1 MSIIVSSNKVIVHS
15 TFPPVLF
22 NSVTEPGKRYI
33 IAEGEWVEVSSNITY
48 ADVIHFRKILGER
61 HEAFQPRFEQDVAGS
76 KGKTYT
82 VTGEGKVWSCTC
94 PAFGWSGNSR
104 TCKHIEK
111 IKQENDW

>member
-22 NSVTEPGKRYI
+22 NSVTEPGKHYV
-33 IAEGEWVEVSSNITY
+33 IAEGKWVEVSSNITY
-48 ADVIHFRKILGER
+48 ADIVHFRKILGEPN
-61 HEAFQPRFEQDVAGS
+61 EAFKKRFEQDVAGS

-82 VTGEGKVWSCTC
+82 VTCEDNRWSCTC

-104 TCKHIEK
+104 TCKHIQQ
-111 IKQENDW
+111 IKQENGW